1 MDAFEGIFSWRRW
14 PGCVIDGD
22 YVRPEGS
29 SILAYSLSDLF
40 NKDISYDEVDWV
52 LEGPSV
58 GRMANSA
65 GTKPEESDLKR
76 RSMSLHD
83 LFASLNTCDDGQV
96 KRWHELYGPLYFED
110 RRSGSLLNHTEFD
123 VRVFQ
128 SEQKLFS
135 WMMDLFCLLTSKDG
149 EIPPLEA
156 EVMDLAEKA
165 DLDILV
171 ASAMRAAPH
180 EEKKKRITAIID
192 YVFQIRFDGLC
203 RPAHQWSPVHKSGLR
218 CVLSWECDNL
228 LAALYLMAQLDITDR
243 GPLRRCEN
251 SKCRNF
257 FRSKDIKG
265 KYCSQRCKDRARDH
279 RKEEKKQKKRKDEAI
294 ELYNE
299 GHSISEIAR
308 IKSARESTVQ
318 NWLKEEGQ

>member
-14 PGCVIDGD
+14 PRCVIDGD
-22 YVRPEGS
+22 FIRPEGG

-40 NKDISYDEVDWV
+40 NEDISYDEVDWV
-52 LEGPSV
+52 REGPGV
-58 GRMANSA
+58 GRLAKTN
-65 GTKPEESDLKR
+65 PEESDLKR

-83 LFASLNTCDDGQV
+83 LFASLDPYDDGQV

-110 RRSGSLLNHTEFD
+110 RRSSSLLNHAKFD

-128 SEQKLFS
+128 CEQKLFS
-135 WMMDLFCLLTSKDG
+135 WMMDLLCLLTSKGG
-149 EIPPLEA
+149 EIPTLEPEA
-156 EVMDLAEKA
+156 MDFAGKA

-171 ASAMRAAPH
+171 AGARRAATH
-180 EEKKKRITAIID
+180 EEKNRRITEIID

-218 CVLSWECDNL
+218 CVLSWECNNL
-228 LAALYLMAQLDITDR
+228 LAALYLMAQLDMTGR

-257 FRSKDIKG
+257 FRAKDIKG

-279 RKEEKKQKKRKDEAI
+279 RKEEKKLKKRKDEAI
-294 ELYNE
+294 DLYNE

-308 IKSARESTVQ
+308 LKSARESTVQ
-318 NWLKEEGQ
+318 NWLKGEDQ